1 MKSLEKAAAL
11 VLTRDYLIAANT
23 GRPFTTWGLDAV
35 AYGSLTSKTEARK
48 GLDDPNVRFASEES
62 AQRAIQEIVASQRRT
77 YSDPKRLASAIN
89 ALTETSQNYAGR
101 VLFELL
107 QNAADANSN
116 EPIGYKGIG
125 FRSILNVTAAP
136 RIHSGNLH
144 VRWSKED
151 AQLEIDGNR
160 RDLPMLE
167 VPCWCGS
174 EEMEPAA
181 RALIN
186 DGYATVI
193 ILRLTES
200 TWSVLKKEWD
210 EVSND
215 LSLLVLIEG
224 LETLVWE
231 VDSQKTTWRRSQD
244 ADVVRLQ
251 SFRDGQL
258 QDEQRWRLHKA
269 GKAGEVVVAVPV
281 DEIGRVK

>member
-35 AYGSLTSKTEARK
+35 AYGSLTSKTEAKK
-48 GLDDPNVRFASEES
+48 GLDDPNVRF
-62 AQRAIQEIVASQRRT
+62 
-77 YSDPKRLASAIN
+77 
-89 ALTETSQNYAGR
+89 
-101 VLFELL
+101 
-107 QNAADANSN
+107 
-116 EPIGYKGIG
+116 
-125 FRSILNVTAAP
+125 
-136 RIHSGNLH
+136 
-144 VRWSKED
+144 
-151 AQLEIDGNR
+151 
-160 RDLPMLE
+160 
-167 VPCWCGS
+167 GS

-251 SFRDGQL
+251 SFRD
-258 QDEQRWRLHKA
+258 
-269 GKAGEVVVAVPV
+269 
-281 DEIGRVK
+281 